1 MKIKGMDDEPEHLPD
16 GTSGD
21 PIPVSS
27 AEPPYER
34 IEPPIDPA
42 RPLPFMQTTPEP
54 AQNLNPEETQF
65 SLRGLMILL
74 TVACC
79 VLAVGARIR
88 IDYFA
93 GTLGILTLVT
103 GGIMSLLDIR
113 RAIVH
118 LAWWILLA
126 AYVLVCV
133 AAVMQQ
139 TR

>member
-1 MKIKGMDDEPEHLPD
+1 
-16 GTSGD
+16 
-21 PIPVSS
+21 
-27 AEPPYER
+27 
-34 IEPPIDPA
+34 
-42 RPLPFMQTTPEP
+42 
-54 AQNLNPEETQF
+54 
-65 SLRGLMILL
+65 
-74 TVACC
+74 
-79 VLAVGARIR
+79 VGARIR